1 MIERQK
7 RYSQAVAKASSWLA
21 NAQQADGSL
30 GPDVTVVGEI
40 QTVPISLALAG
51 YPESAGR
58 LLRYIQRVFCHVD
71 GSFRQPSDAETL
83 SEWCYSPSWVVIGAQ
98 LNGCFEIS
106 RPAMIDILG
115 FQDPRTGGF
124 FGHPRNRLA
133 GQGTIVPSVSAVAG
147 CAALTTGHV
156 GAASQLGDYF
166 LRLIA
171 IQPDLEN
178 CFYPFFD
185 TRHGLMTDGTP
196 EFGPTYYGPFQRK
209 DPGQHYWLPGFL
221 IAFLSDLYQATGEDK
236 YVRGAKVLFEFVD
249 GGSSDVYANT
259 MNHKYLWGCARLY
272 HATRDQ
278 RHLEAALRIADFL
291 TSIQEPE
298 GTWWHSGYIP
308 SRDQQTK
315 GATVDITSQFCIW
328 LIKLLQVI

>member
-1 MIERQK
+1 MSAQK

-156 GAASQLGDYF
+156 GAASELGDYF

-196 EFGPTYYGPFQRK
+196 EFGPTYYGPFQTQGSRTALLAARFS
-209 DPGQHYWLPGFL
+209 DRVACL
-221 IAFLSDLYQATGEDK
+221 IFIKRPEKINTCGE
-236 YVRGAKVLFEFVD
+236 RRCC
-249 GGSSDVYANT
+249 SSSLMA
-259 MNHKYLWGCARLY
+259 GP
-272 HATRDQ
+272 
-278 RHLEAALRIADFL
+278 L
-291 TSIQEPE
+291 TSM
-298 GTWWHSGYIP
+298 
-308 SRDQQTK
+308 QTR
-315 GATVDITSQFCIW
+315 
-328 LIKLLQVI
+328 